1 VCCLITTQPFTRA
14 PALATAAAAA
24 GTTGKAFRL
33 AINVTG
39 YPLPAVIAGTPAAGT
54 AGTYPVTITATSGS
68 GRATAHLT
76 LTISP

>member
-54 AGTYPVTITATSGS
+54 YPVTITATSSS